1 MTRRRPRDSQVG
13 KLVLLGLFV
22 VVLMVILSWSF
33 RVDRVLAGSFR
44 LDDFQICEELD
55 EDMTPVN
62 PGDRLP
68 GEARQICLWFQYSRA
83 REGDFVDIVW
93 RREGSSIQKETFRL
107 GDSKGA
113 RAFFLLKQD
122 GSEFPPGAY
131 SVAIHCNGRE
141 KATKHFVV
149 DPVSGDLSVEETTEG
164 ETDLEEQPE

>member
-1 MTRRRPRDSQVG
+1 MA
-13 KLVLLGLFV
+13 
-22 VVLMVILSWSF
+22 ILSWSF
-33 RVDRVLAGSFR
+33 RVDKVLAGSFR

-55 EDMTPVN
+55 EDMSPVN

-93 RREGSSIQKETFRL
+93 RREESNIQKETFRL
-107 GDSKGA
+107 GEAGGA

-131 SVAIHCNGRE
+131 SVAIYCNGRE
-141 KATKHFVV
+141 QAVKRFTV
-149 DPVSGDLSVEETTEG
+149 DPISEDVAAGEGTDDEAVSETQTE
-164 ETDLEEQPE
+164 